1 MFDPAKTS
9 LPQSWSIP
17 FAMTLR
23 SLGVSGAAIG
33 AAVREVESHCAES
46 GQSPLDA
53 FGDPVEYAGSLA
65 PQAPAA
71 HGEKLVSALAPTAL
85 GLAGLMLTTPA
96 VEAWRRGGA
105 VVVSA
110 GLCLS
115 FVATL
120 LVVIALVNP
129 QLHRRRVGLSV
140 LATLGTL
147 VVIGAPLVWPTQAL
161 TAPVPLC
168 LGIAALAVFGSTAWH
183 RGSVDPDAIT
193 DPLARVDQPGA
204 ARGGFE
210 RVFPI
215 VTAWLFP
222 ILAVLL
228 GLLAWFVPGRVS

>member
-1 MFDPAKTS
+1 MFDPGKTS

-23 SLGVSGAAIG
+23 SRAVSGDAIG
-33 AAVREVESHCAES
+33 AALREVESHCAES
-46 GQSPLDA
+46 GQSPIDA
-53 FGDPVEYAGSLA
+53 FGDPVEYAGTLA
-65 PQAPAA
+65 AQAPAA
-71 HGEKLVSALAPTAL
+71 QGEKLVSALAPTAL

-96 VEAWRRGGA
+96 VEAWRRGSQT
-105 VVVSA
+105 VVSA

-120 LVVIALVNP
+120 LVVVALVNP
-129 QLHRRRVGLSV
+129 QLHRRRVGLGI
-140 LATLGTL
+140 LAILGTL
-147 VVIGAPLVWPTQAL
+147 VVIGAPIVWTTQAS

-168 LGIAALAVFGSTAWH
+168 LAIAALAVLGSTAWH

-193 DPLARVDQPGA
+193 DPLAGVDQPGA

-210 RVFPI
+210 RAFPV

-228 GLLAWFVPGRVS
+228 GLLAWFVPGRAS